1 MILVK
6 AHKRINKYIETEGAK
21 MKVFEKIIGNQDAKM
36 YFEKAVRENQLSH
49 SYIFEGAYGIGKNT
63 FAIELA
69 KFILCERKENSPCNE
84 CQSCLMINSQNHPD
98 VIHIEKDT
106 KITKV
111 ETIRENIVREMEVK
125 PYQSDYKIIIVKSAD
140 SISIQGQNAMLKT
153 IEEPPSY
160 GIIILI
166 CENISSLLPTI
177 KSRCIVVRFNPINS
191 EEMKEYLQ
199 DRGIT
204 GVQQKVF
211 EKISNGSIG
220 VINDILEDE
229 TYLEVRRKSIDYLKR
244 LEKAQIIE
252 LYDIVKELTDDKEN
266 IERILEFWLLWYHDL
281 AVVKATNTNDLY
293 YKDYEQQ
300 LLDMSYKLT
309 YNKVSQN
316 IEFIKSAIL
325 DIRQNIYSTFVI
337 ENLLLKLKERK
348 K

>member
-1 MILVK
+1 
-6 AHKRINKYIETEGAK
+6 
-21 MKVFEKIIGNQDAKM
+21 MKVFEKIIGNQDAKK
-36 YFEKAVRENQLSH
+36 YFEKAVKENQLSH
-49 SYIFEGAYGIGKNT
+49 SYIFEGAYGVGKNT
-63 FAIELA
+63 FATELA
-69 KFILCERKENSPCNE
+69 KFILCEEKDHSPCNQ
-84 CQSCLMINSQNHPD
+84 CKSCLMINGGNHPD

-106 KITKV
+106 KVTKV

-140 SISIQGQNAMLKT
+140 SINIQGQNAMLKT

-160 GIIILI
+160 AIIILV
-166 CENISSLLPTI
+166 CENIASLLPTI

-191 EEMKEYLQ
+191 KEMTEYLQ
-199 DRGIT
+199 GKGIT

-220 VINDILEDE
+220 VVNDILNDE
-229 TYLEVRRKSIDYLKR
+229 TYLEIRKKSIDYLKR

-252 LYDIVKELTDDKEN
+252 LYDMVKEITDDKEN
-266 IERILEFWLLWYHDL
+266 IERILEFWLLWYRDI
-281 AVVKATNTNDLY
+281 AVVKATNSNDLY

-316 IEFIKSAIL
+316 IEFVKGAIL